1 MTTKKYHPHDSLRIS
16 RVMIP
21 ATPIQITYRDYP
33 LHKRLDNEGNE
44 MVFKFTMVRGDPGSE
59 YNYPVTAYCLNFR
72 YENFIQ
78 AMNKC
83 WPPGEIRLILV
94 DVFEWVNKDGADVV
108 SLFIDDDRLIGV
120 DDYFYSYVDT
130 TLAAWP
136 PSKPII

>member
-1 MTTKKYHPHDSLRIS
+1 
-16 RVMIP
+16 
-21 ATPIQITYRDYP
+21 
-33 LHKRLDNEGNE
+33 
-44 MVFKFTMVRGDPGSE
+44 MVFKFTMTRGDPECE

-72 YENFIQ
+72 HENFIQ

-94 DVFEWVNKDGADVV
+94 DVFEWVNEDGADVV
-108 SLFIDDDRLIGV
+108 SLFIDDDRLVGV